1 MSIFQGLGEGVS
13 PWTTLDLAHTLSIV
27 LLFFGVG
34 FLIANVRLLVDL
46 FRFRRLR
53 TSAILTWPGRR
64 PPYYGLG
71 LAIAMALGVVVF
83 VKLVLQARPPG
94 DVFGESMMLVY
105 YGYLVPLTARIARGF
120 YADGVWSETGYL
132 PYHMIAGLSWR
143 EGEQLTLLLMPRMA
157 RVARYLIVPR
167 GYYGEARRLL
177 RDKIAQND
185 IHFADRALDL
195 GVRDDRDTV

>member
-1 MSIFQGLGEGVS
+1 MDFARL
-13 PWTTLDLAHTLSIV
+13 LSIV
-27 LLFFGVG
+27 LLLFGLG
-34 FLIANVRLLVDL
+34 FLIANVRLMVDL
-46 FRFRRLR
+46 IRSRRLR
-53 TSAILTWPGRR
+53 ASALLTWPARR

-71 LAIAMALGVVVF
+71 LAIAITLGVVVF
-83 VKLVLQARPPG
+83 VKLVLQQRPPG
-94 DVFGESMMLVY
+94 DVFGELMMLVY

-143 EGEQLTLLLMPRMA
+143 EGEPLTLLLMPRMA
-157 RVARYLIVPR
+157 RVARYLIVPQA
-167 GYYGEARRLL
+167 YYGEARRLL
-177 RDKIAQND
+177 RDKIAQHD